1 MSAAA
6 NQIRESHRGKN
17 VAFMLKLKWDIREG
31 AEPEFRTN
39 QEKLCAA
46 MQEHPG
52 VISCHAEY
60 PSANVSEWKDIY
72 ATDAAFKAHLA
83 NEKSKAPLGALV
95 DACDQITC
103 RCFGDAP
110 DDESQKILEGF
121 GTTYHDLSAQ
131 VFVLHP
137 GADREST
144 V

>member
-52 VISCHAEY
+52 VISCHAKY
-60 PSANVSEWKDIY
+60 PSANVSEWTDIY

-83 NEKSKAPLGALV
+83 NEKSKAPLGVVYVKLCNFRFMA
-95 DACDQITC
+95 
-103 RCFGDAP
+103 
-110 DDESQKILEGF
+110 EGVI
-121 GTTYHDLSAQ
+121 G
-131 VFVLHP
+131 
-137 GADREST
+137 
-144 V
+144 